1 MALIADAGLLG
12 MGRRLWEGRLGAVIL
27 AGSENGATCLNGM
40 PVAPGAVRMLGRLGR
55 LQELEEHPLLARHV
69 AIVRCTTVPN
79 AAILISEHYEESIE
93 DLIFLERL
101 PESEIR
107 HVAGQVAEALNH
119 LHEKRVVAGQI
130 DASQVLIIP
139 PPLRLRQLQ
148 QDTTRSRIRL
158 ARFGLPLLSDDG
170 RDLATP
176 IGSAHSLAP
185 EQLLAPR
192 PEKKWTLPVTSSTSG
207 RLAPCSRK
215 ADIWSYGVLLLQ
227 MITGVVV
234 SQCFSVR
241 EWLSLMNDVIR
252 DAAEGPHEVSLF
264 DGLAHALCEQSGAAR
279 ARLARVTR
287 EYALLADVARD
298 CLRLR
303 PKQRPAAPELLRRLR
318 EDGYARE
325 EREENWGEMS
335 VEEMERIVREEEAD
349 EDRVVKSLPIDDVF
363 FLWTLAGASVEKIL
377 LERGVVKTK
386 PPVLAGAL
394 VAVDDLQLA
403 GNEEGRRFDAAPSTT
418 VLPMSNL
425 REKMRSL
432 NARTLLHSL
441 EASGGAMPV
450 WREGEERLPVVVKE
464 KDVSYQA
471 ARMSLLS
478 HLLSS
483 HAFTQ
488 LQQPG
493 LLQAAVA
500 ADVPPLRRAGVWRAL
515 LDVSPLDAEEFAAL
529 DTVSPHTS
537 DRQLEVDIPRCH
549 QYEEVMTSPSA
560 HYKLKRLLKAWLEAH
575 PRYVYWQ
582 GLDSLA
588 APFLLLNFENLPLA
602 LACMTSFIDR
612 YLRDFFLKD
621 NSHIIQEYLAVFNH
635 LISFVDASLYTCLA
649 EMDFF
654 PELYAIPWFLTC
666 FAHVLPLHKL
676 LHVWDALLRAETSF
690 PLFVGVSVLL
700 ELRPSLIG
708 ASFNDVILLF
718 SDLPDLQI
726 DRILSD
732 TTELYGRVPRSCVH
746 LAQRREEGHTIT
758 EYTAGQLKSFCCAR
772 LSREDLIDLVHK
784 EAVAIVDVRSPPEFH
799 RGSVVRSINYPNVD
813 DETMG
818 SIRTL
823 LETAQQN
830 RHPIC
835 IVDVATLTVAKKFS
849 TLLVRNGVCGVTI
862 LDGGYDAVRNT
873 PALIRVGS

>member
-1 MALIADAGLLG
+1 MDVSHVL
-12 MGRRLWEGRLGAVIL
+12 VV
-27 AGSENGATCLNGM
+27 
-40 PVAPGAVRMLGRLGR
+40 PPPPR
-55 LQELEEHPLLARHV
+55 LQ
-69 AIVRCTTVPN
+69 
-79 AAILISEHYEESIE
+79 
-93 DLIFLERL
+93 
-101 PESEIR
+101 
-107 HVAGQVAEALNH
+107 
-119 LHEKRVVAGQI
+119 
-130 DASQVLIIP
+130 
-139 PPLRLRQLQ
+139 QLQ
-148 QDTTRSRIRL
+148 QKAGRIHIRL

-176 IGSAHSLAP
+176 IGVAHAMAP
-185 EQLLAPR
+185 EQLLAPPPLPR
-192 PEKKWTLPVTSSTSG
+192 WTVPVKGSTSG

-215 ADIWSYGVLLLQ
+215 ADVWAAGIVLLQLC
-227 MITGVVV
+227 TGVVV
-234 SQCFSVR
+234 SQCFSTR
-241 EWLSLMNDVIR
+241 EWLALMNDVIR
-252 DAAEGPHEVSLF
+252 DAADGPRDVSLF
-264 DGLAHALCEQSGAAR
+264 EGLARSLCEQTAAAG
-279 ARLARVTR
+279 ARLGRVRAAYGRLVT
-287 EYALLADVARD
+287 VAGE

-303 PKQRPAAPELLRRLR
+303 TKCRPSAPELLQRLKD
-318 EDGYARE
+318 DGYTRE
-325 EREENWGEMS
+325 ESDEDWSEMS
-335 VEEMERIVREEEAD
+335 VEEMGRIVDEEEKD
-349 EDRVVKSLPIDDVF
+349 EDRVVKSMPIDDVF
-363 FLWTLAGASVEKIL
+363 FLWTLSGASVEKIL
-377 LERGVVKTK
+377 LDRGVVKTK

-394 VAVDDLQLA
+394 VAVDDLQLT
-403 GNEEGRRFDAAPSTT
+403 GNEEGRRFDAVITTT
-418 VLPMSNL
+418 VLPMTNL
-425 REKMRSL
+425 REKVRSL
-432 NARTLLHSL
+432 NALTLLHSM
-441 EASGGAMPV
+441 EATAGRLPT

-471 ARMSLLS
+471 ARMSLLAHLLASHS
-478 HLLSS
+478 HL
-483 HAFTQ
+483 
-488 LQQPG
+488 QQAQPA

-515 LDVSPLDAEEFAAL
+515 LGVSPLDGDQFAAL
-529 DTVSPHTS
+529 DTVSAHTS

-588 APFLLLNFENLPLA
+588 APFLLLNFENLPMA

-612 YLRDFFLKD
+612 YTRDFFLKD

-635 LISFVDASLYTCLA
+635 LISFVDATLYTCLA

-700 ELRPSLIG
+700 QLRPSLIG

-732 TTELYGRVPRSCVH
+732 TRELYARVPRSCVH
-746 LAQRREEGHTIT
+746 LAQRREEGHTMT
-758 EYTAGQLKSFCCAR
+758 EYTAAQLRTFCCPR
-772 LSREDLIDLVHK
+772 LSREDLIDLVQR

-799 RGSVVRSINYPNVD
+799 RGSIVRSVNYPNVD
-813 DETMG
+813 DATMG

-823 LETAQQN
+823 LETAQAN

-835 IVDVATLTVAKKFS
+835 IVDVATMTVAKRFS
-849 TLLVRNGVCGVTI
+849 SLLVSNGVCGVTM

-873 PALIRVGS
+873 PALIRVGSGI